1 MCVSFLG
8 ANDWGWLGVL
18 GVAGVGVGGG
28 FSESAIGAAGVGAL
42 VAVAFFGGRCYF
54 ERLEIITKPLTELLS
69 NSMWTYLA
77 WLFFTLL
84 CFRVSFGGR

>member
-1 MCVSFLG
+1 MVVVIDVCIRLVALCASFLP

-42 VAVAFFGGRCYF
+42 VAVAFF
-54 ERLEIITKPLTELLS
+54 
-69 NSMWTYLA
+69 
-77 WLFFTLL
+77 
-84 CFRVSFGGR
+84 